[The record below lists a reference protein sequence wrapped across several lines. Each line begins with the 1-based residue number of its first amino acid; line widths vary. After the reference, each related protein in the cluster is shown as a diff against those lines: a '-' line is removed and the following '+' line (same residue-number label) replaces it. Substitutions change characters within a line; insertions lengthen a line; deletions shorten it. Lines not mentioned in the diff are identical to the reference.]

1 MGVNLTDNEVGSPL
15 SLFFRLEVFNLET
28 VLFDRAMMGGG
39 SVSLPAFLRSHSH
52 PNLKRQWNITN

>member
-1 MGVNLTDNEVGSPL
+1 MNLTDNEVGSPL

-28 VLFDRAMMGGG
+28 VLFDGAMMGGWN
-39 SVSLPAFLRSHSH
+39 VSLLPSFLRSHSH

>member
-28 VLFDRAMMGGG
+28 VLFDRALMGGW
-39 SVSLPAFLRSHSH
+39 SVSLPPF
-52 PNLKRQWNITN
+52 